1 MPENI
6 QLTAPITLTFDVTDA
21 VGSGESLTQIGRLFL
36 PEHPESAPAVLVCL
50 AGGTYDWHYWHLEIP
65 GRPGYS
71 FAEHLAGR
79 GFVVLALDHLGV
91 GESSDPTNSGP
102 VGLALLA
109 RGDAAVAHQVK
120 SRIAAGTL
128 SEHLPPLDIPLVG
141 VGHSMGACLTTIV
154 QAQASPYAA
163 VALLGY
169 GVDIANVYD
178 ESNTADQLEDRI
190 TESERTF
197 REINGVAPEANSCIV
212 PRAHLRS
219 IFHAPDVPE
228 EVVAADDAVE
238 AAVPVRAASE
248 VTTPGYVAEFARAIE
263 VPVFLGLGKVLDV
276 SPHPHAELGNYR
288 SSADVTL
295 HLVEGA
301 AHCHN
306 FAGNRAVLWDR
317 MAAWIPTVIGR
328 Q

>member
-6 QLTAPITLTFDVTDA
+6 HLTTPIALAFDVTDA
-21 VGSGESLTQIGRLFL
+21 VGSGEPLTQVGRLFL

-65 GRPGYS
+65 DRPGYS
-71 FAEHLAGR
+71 FAEHLAGH

-91 GESSDPTNSGP
+91 GESSDPTSSGP

-109 RGDAAVAHQVK
+109 RGDAAVANQVK

-141 VGHSMGACLTTIV
+141 VGHSMGACLTTVV
-154 QAQASPYAA
+154 QAQARPYAA

-178 ESNTADQLEDRI
+178 ESNTAGELEDRI
-190 TESERTF
+190 AESERTF
-197 REINGVAPEANSCIV
+197 REINGVGPEANSCIV

-219 IFHAPDVPE
+219 IFHAPDVPD
-228 EVVAADDAVE
+228 EVIAADDAVE

-248 VTTPGYVAEFARAIE
+248 VTTPGYVAEFAEAIE
-263 VPVFLGLGKVLDV
+263 VPVFLGLGGVLDV
-276 SPHPHAELGNYR
+276 SPRPHAEPGNYR
-288 SSADVTL
+288 SSSDVTL
-295 HLVEGA
+295 HLVEGS

-306 FAGNRAVLWDR
+306 FAGNRAILWDR
-317 MAAWIPTVIGR
+317 MAAWIATVI
-328 Q
+328 